1 MDHEIRLL
9 KDHFVIHS
17 LIPPFFTKKVEIF
30 TSVEAYRYIMYV
42 CKTFLA
48 NSFVRRNNRRIGYL
62 LCRHEKYT
70 T

>member
-30 TSVEAYRYIMYV
+30 TSAEAFRSIMFVY
-42 CKTFLA
+42 KYFLQIPLFGK
-48 NSFVRRNNRRIGYL
+48 NCLFIML
-62 LCRHEKYT
+62 T
-70 T
+70 